1 MSVSNAQIPQKKNK
15 KKKDKLLHKCFT
27 MNKVF
32 DLQDW
37 LLLHRLDHG
46 EARLKIL
53 QFYSVKIFL

>member
-1 MSVSNAQIPQKKNK
+1 MHRYLKKKNK